1 MQIGHILGRNGIW
14 REFYIQNCKIFAL
27 IISSKTLAEDDVS
40 EPFDSISQIGHC
52 FLRNGVQKNI
62 KVRGPKY
69 GFDERHQKTR

>member
-1 MQIGHILGRNGIW
+1 MQIGHILGRKGFGVN
-14 REFYIQNCKIFAL
+14 FYSELQNFAL